1 MTILNIIA
9 ALILFIMMSAVGLEL
24 TIADFRRAAARP
36 KVIVW
41 GTLAQL
47 SILPLGTGVLLL
59 VYPLA
64 GHIAAGMVLLAAAP
78 GGGISNVFTYLA
90 GANTALSVLLTAF
103 ASLVA
108 VVSFPVLSAIG
119 IELLLGEQ
127 IAVDVPIV
135 PLIGQLVV
143 LVLLPI
149 TLGMIVRQRRPD
161 LATRYATPLRRFTFL
176 AIIGLLAI
184 AMASDTTGLA
194 GDVTHGL
201 IAAFIWT
208 LMAMGLGWGLARAAG
223 LKTDDAFTFLIE
235 FSVKNVGFAAIVA
248 LAVLERPDLAVFF
261 GSYVLI
267 GYPLAGLFAFG
278 YRKAV
283 HPFP

>member
-1 MTILNIIA
+1 M
-9 ALILFIMMSAVGLEL
+9 MMSVVGLEL
-24 TIADFRRAAARP
+24 TIADFRRAAAHP
-36 KVIVW
+36 KVIIL

-47 SILPLGTGVLLL
+47 SILPLGTAVLLL

-64 GHIAAGMVLLAAAP
+64 GHIAAGMVLIAAAP
-78 GGGISNVFTYLA
+78 GGGISNVFTFLA
-90 GANTALSVLLTAF
+90 GANTALSVILTAV
-103 ASLVA
+103 ASLA
-108 VVSFPVLSAIG
+108 AIVSFPVLSAIG
-119 IELLLGEQ
+119 IELLLGER
-127 IAVDVPIV
+127 IAVEVPIV

-149 TLGMIVRQRRPD
+149 TLGMFIRRRRPD
-161 LATRYATPLRRFTFL
+161 LATRYATPLRRLTFV
-176 AIIGLLAI
+176 AIIGLLVI

-208 LMAMGLGWGLARAAG
+208 LMAMVLGWGLARMAG
-223 LKTDDAFTFLIE
+223 LDRDDAFTFLIE

-248 LAVLERPDLAVFF
+248 LAVLDRPDLAVFF

-267 GYPLAGLFAFG
+267 GYPLAGLFAFA
-278 YRKAV
+278 YRRTV
-283 HPFP
+283 HPFT